1 MIGIGVV
8 LGTIAFCYANV
19 NVENE
24 LMEIRTIL
32 NRQEKEIIALR
43 DENRALRGD
52 VRKMAVEIDTLK
64 NRDNPRLK
72 NSEEFTIA
80 RDDDIKGNNSSDKM
94 ITRIVSDQV
103 TLKGEMERHRSM
115 RLSPEPVAFYA
126 YMSASEPNPSLH
138 HALVFDVIKTNV
150 GGGYNQLSGM
160 FSAPSSGLYVFTWTI
175 YTGDHGQTD
184 FRIYVN
190 HDEVVG
196 TWGETDNNQH
206 DNDSDSGSMVV
217 SLNAHDNVYIR
228 SSMACTTYVISNA
241 GATTTFAGWR
251 LN

>member
-72 NSEEFTIA
+72 NSE
-80 RDDDIKGNNSSDKM
+80 
-94 ITRIVSDQV
+94 
-103 TLKGEMERHRSM
+103 
-115 RLSPEPVAFYA
+115 
-126 YMSASEPNPSLH
+126 
-138 HALVFDVIKTNV
+138 
-150 GGGYNQLSGM
+150 
-160 FSAPSSGLYVFTWTI
+160 
-175 YTGDHGQTD
+175 
-184 FRIYVN
+184 
-190 HDEVVG
+190 
-196 TWGETDNNQH
+196 
-206 DNDSDSGSMVV
+206 
-217 SLNAHDNVYIR
+217 
-228 SSMACTTYVISNA
+228 
-241 GATTTFAGWR
+241 
-251 LN
+251 